1 MMPTT
6 SAPIAP
12 AANVSDL
19 AACMAQEGYAIVPR
33 AVDDAAVDALLDA
46 LSPVDRGEGRPRGGV
61 RHLLRDVP
69 QVRALAA
76 SPAMRGVAESALGL
90 GALAVRAILFDKMPG
105 ANWKVVWHQDL
116 TIAVR
121 ERRDVEGF
129 GPWTEKEGVVH
140 VQPPA
145 SLLAGMVAVRLH
157 LDDCTAEN
165 GPVRVI
171 PRSHGAGRLSPAEV
185 DAWRAAGEE
194 VVCTVPRGGIL
205 AFHSLLL
212 HASSPAV
219 RPGHRRVIHVEYA
232 AAEWERLPGGLDWY
246 EAI

>member
-1 MMPTT
+1 ME
-6 SAPIAP
+6 SV
-12 AANVSDL
+12 ANDSDL
-19 AACMAQEGYAIVPR
+19 AARMTRDGYAIIPD
-33 AVDDAAVDALLDA
+33 AVDDTVVDALLDA
-46 LSPVDRGEGRPRGGV
+46 LSPVDLREGRLRGGV

-69 QVRALAA
+69 EVRALAA
-76 SPAMRGVAESALGL
+76 SPAMRGVAESALGP
-90 GALAVRAILFDKMPG
+90 GALAVRGILFDKVPG

-121 ERRDVEGF
+121 ERREVEGF

-145 SLLAGMVAVRLH
+145 ALLSGMVAVRLH
-157 LDDCTAEN
+157 LDDCSEEN

-171 PRSHGAGRLSPAEV
+171 PRSHRAGRLSAREV
-185 DAWRAAGEE
+185 DAWRGESE

-219 RPGHRRVIHVEYA
+219 RPGHRRVVHVEFA
-232 AAEWERLPGGLDWY
+232 AAEWGRLPGGLEWN